1 MQRTGM
7 CRLAKELARW
17 TVPRGFHDLA
27 REWLISKRAS
37 SDGQLSDEERQVLDR
52 NRELHNRHRGE
63 RCFILA
69 TGPSIKTQ
77 NLTPLRNETCIAV
90 SNFFVHPD
98 YLTIRP
104 QYYCVA
110 PYHLP
115 ITEEGWQTWMAEIA
129 AGTAEATL
137 LFWLADRER
146 NGGDGRFRRRNV
158 HHLAAG
164 GAWDDLL
171 ANGVDLTRAVPG
183 PASVPVMA
191 LMLGIYMGFTDVYLL
206 GCDHDWIL
214 HLNESRHFYE
224 ESESALKRADYDE
237 WSGTDLESQCRDYVG
252 LWQQYKFI
260 RRLTLG
266 AGVHVY
272 NATRGGL
279 LDVFPRVDLDVVLGS
294 SAMTA
299 GLGANG

>member
-1 MQRTGM
+1 MRH
-7 CRLAKELARW
+7 LAKGLARW

-27 REWLISKRAS
+27 REWLVARRVS
-37 SDGQLSDEERQVLDR
+37 SDGHTDEERRLLDR
-52 NRELHNRHRGE
+52 NQQLHNRHRGE

-77 NLTPLRNETCIAV
+77 DLTPLRNETCIAV

-104 QYYCVA
+104 RYHCVA

-115 ITEEGWQTWMAEIA
+115 ITEEGWQTWMAELA
-129 AGTAEATL
+129 AATADATM
-137 LFWLADRER
+137 LFWLADSGR
-146 NGGDGRFRRRNV
+146 NDRDGRFRGRHV
-158 HHLAAG
+158 HYLKCG

-171 ANGVDLTRAVPG
+171 AHGVDLTRTVPG

-191 LMLGIYMGFTDVYLL
+191 LMVAICMGFKNVYLL

-214 HLNESRHFYE
+214 HFNESRHFYE
-224 ESESALKRADYDE
+224 ESESALNRADYDE
-237 WSGTDLESQCRDYVG
+237 WSGTDLESQCRDYVV
-252 LWQQYKFI
+252 LWQQYKHLM
-260 RRLTLG
+260 RLALDRD
-266 AGVHVY
+266 AHIY

-279 LDVFPRVDLDVVLGS
+279 LDVFPRVSLETVLDYPAAIGS
-294 SAMTA
+294 S
-299 GLGANG
+299 